1 MKLILTAAVDN
12 LGLAGDVVEVKD
24 GYGRNYLVPRG
35 FAIRWTKGGE
45 KQIEGIKRSRDA
57 REIRGLDHANEVRE
71 QLEALSI
78 ELPVR
83 AGETGKLFGA
93 VTAAD
98 VASAI
103 KKAGGPTVDKRVVE
117 ISKPIKTLGP
127 HTVGVRLHD
136 AVTAHIPLNVVSQ
149 A

>member
-35 FAIRWTKGGE
+35 FAIRWTRGGE

-57 REIRGLDHANEVRE
+57 REIRGLDHAAEVRDQIE
-71 QLEALSI
+71 GLEVTLS
-78 ELPVR
+78 ER
-83 AGETGKLFGA
+83 AGENGHLFGS
-93 VTAAD
+93 VTATE
-98 VASAI
+98 VAAAI
-103 KKAGGPTVDKRVVE
+103 KKAGGPSVDRRSVRIE
-117 ISKPIKTLGP
+117 KPIKTVGT

-136 AVTAHIPLNVVSQ
+136 AVTAHIRLAVT
-149 A
+149 AA

>member
-35 FAIRWTKGGE
+35 FAIRWTRGGV

-57 REIRGLDHANEVRE
+57 REIRGLDHAAEVRDQIE
-71 QLEALSI
+71 GLEVTLS
-78 ELPVR
+78 ER
-83 AGETGKLFGA
+83 AGENGHLFGS
-93 VTAAD
+93 VTATE
-98 VASAI
+98 VAAAI
-103 KKAGGPTVDKRVVE
+103 KKAGGPSVDRRSVRIE
-117 ISKPIKTLGP
+117 KPIKTVGT

-136 AVTAHIPLNVVSQ
+136 AVTAHIRLAVT
-149 A
+149 AA

>member
-12 LGLAGDVVEVKD
+12 LGVAGDVVEVRD

-35 FAIRWTKGGE
+35 FAIRWTRGGE

-57 REIRGLDHANEVRE
+57 REIRGVDHAQQVRS
-71 QLEALSI
+71 QIEALSV

-83 AGETGKLFGA
+83 AGAAGKLFGA

-98 VASAI
+98 IAGAI
-103 KKAGGPTVDKRVVE
+103 KKAGGPSVDKRSIE
-117 ISKPIKTLGP
+117 IGKPIKTIGS
-127 HTVGVRLHD
+127 HTVGVKLHD
-136 AVTAHIPLNVVSQ
+136 AVTAHVPLTLVAQ